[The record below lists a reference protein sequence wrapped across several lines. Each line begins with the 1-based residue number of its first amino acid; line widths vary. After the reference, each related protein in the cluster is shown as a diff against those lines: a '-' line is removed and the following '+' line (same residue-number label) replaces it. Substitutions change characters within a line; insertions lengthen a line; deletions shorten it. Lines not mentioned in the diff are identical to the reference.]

1 MKTSIDFTP
10 VVLKVRECLE
20 DEDPMKSLESAIKQ
34 EKDKRL
40 DNVMSEM
47 KQAGVPTKLLAT
59 VEAIV
64 SKVCMVLLYLIYSR
78 KHMFLN

>member
-1 MKTSIDFTP
+1 MTSLPI
-10 VVLKVRECLE
+10 VLKVRKCLE

-47 KQAGVPTKLLAT
+47 KEAGVPPKLLAT

-64 SKVCMVLLYLIYSR
+64 SKVCMVLVLVQHVISE
-78 KHMFLN
+78 